1 MARRKREPIDERLA
15 RCQAQNYR
23 LVRLLV
29 EHQID
34 VPAADGFAD
43 MTLPPAYRPKETA
56 EAGYE
61 RLRMTLAEVRGRLNM
76 FAVRTPAASWAEE
89 ARSIM
94 RVIDKA
100 ETRMMPTKEQP

>member
-1 MARRKREPIDERLA
+1 MARRKREPIDKRLA
-15 RCQAQNYR
+15 KCQAQNYR

-34 VPAADGFAD
+34 VPTADDFVD
-43 MTLPPAYRPKETA
+43 MTLPSAYRPDESP
-56 EAGYE
+56 EDGYE

-76 FAVRTPAASWAEE
+76 FAVRTPAASWADE

-100 ETRMMPTKEQP
+100 ERKP